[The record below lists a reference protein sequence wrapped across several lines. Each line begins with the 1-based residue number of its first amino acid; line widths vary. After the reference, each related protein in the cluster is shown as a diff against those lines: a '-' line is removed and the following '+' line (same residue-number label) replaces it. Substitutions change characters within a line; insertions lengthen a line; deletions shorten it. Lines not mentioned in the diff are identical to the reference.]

1 MFFWFKR
8 HKLILL
14 CMAILIMQ
22 MAQASAKSLFNE
34 DEYVSLVSDPR
45 GLKKGDI
52 LTVMIYETATAST
65 STATDTN
72 KSLDAGLKASD
83 GTTTINGNLGV
94 SNGFGGGGTSNQTGK
109 LIASVSVTVDKVL
122 DNGELQ
128 VSGEQFIELNNDSQ
142 EIKVSG
148 RVRPQDILS
157 NNTVLSTRLADAKI
171 SFTGEGLLV
180 NRAKPGIITQII
192 NWLF

>member
-1 MFFWFKR
+1 MFCFLKR
-8 HKLILL
+8 QRLVLL
-14 CMAILIMQ
+14 CIVILFTQ
-22 MAQASAKSLFNE
+22 VAEVSAKSLFNE
-34 DEYVSLVSDPR
+34 DEYVSLVSDQR

-52 LTVMIYETATAST
+52 LTVLIYETATAST
-65 STATDTN
+65 STGTDTN

-83 GTTTINGNLGV
+83 GTTSINDNLGV

-109 LIASVSVTVDKVL
+109 LIANVSVTVDAIL
-122 DNGELQ
+122 ANGDLM
-128 VSGEQFIELNNDSQ
+128 VSGAQFIELNNDSQ

-171 SFTGEGLLV
+171 SFTGEGLLA
-180 NRAKPGIITQII
+180 NRAKPGIITQLI